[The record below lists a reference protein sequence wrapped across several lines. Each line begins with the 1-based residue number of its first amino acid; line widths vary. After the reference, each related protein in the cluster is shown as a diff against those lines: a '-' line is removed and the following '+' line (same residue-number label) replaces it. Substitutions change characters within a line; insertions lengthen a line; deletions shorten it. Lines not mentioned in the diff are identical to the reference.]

1 MLSCFME
8 KARPLPS
15 HDGPLVVPADG
26 QHARMT
32 AYAQSE
38 EGRSRIAKAQSEIDA
53 GLGIVADDAYFAGL
67 GLRIGV
73 RVAKER
79 SSKA

>member
-1 MLSCFME
+1 ME
-8 KARPLPS
+8 KVLPPS
-15 HDGPLVVPADG
+15 IQASPLVVPADD

-38 EGRSRIAKAQSEIDA
+38 EGRSRIAKAQSEVDA
-53 GLGIVADDAYFAGL
+53 GLGIVADDTYFTGL
-67 GLRIGV
+67 GRRIGA

-79 SSKA
+79 AAKA